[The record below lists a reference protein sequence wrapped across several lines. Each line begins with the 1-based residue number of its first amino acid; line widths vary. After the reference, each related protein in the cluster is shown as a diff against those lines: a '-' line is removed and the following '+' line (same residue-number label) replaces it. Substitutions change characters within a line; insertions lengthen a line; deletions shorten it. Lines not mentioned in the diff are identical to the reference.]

1 MIDPALLMRRAIRY
15 VCDQNGLRPDTIY
28 QMPFEPRQRF
38 EELVIAVADDMRYNQ
53 LRYFRPFDHQKRFF
67 ATGASERRGI
77 LAANRIGKTVSTCY
91 ETAMHLTGLYPEW
104 WPESARRFTKPVTVM
119 VAGEGWSQVAM
130 VLQNELLGTQD
141 VKIREQ
147 LGTGAIPRDLINFDT
162 MRSDGANCL
171 GVEIRHASGSN
182 SYLVFANYTQEVRQ
196 MQGFKLTLAVFD
208 EQPPDDFFSEIVT
221 RTATTQGQVLCSFTP
236 LKGLNGLVSKFWHHE
251 EGYEHIRVSWDDVP
265 EYDPWGEPFLL
276 NSTRQQLERDYLPHE
291 RDARRNGVPVMGK
304 GAVFQIRSWPTYRTG
319 DYDFRNTRG
328 LHRIIALDL
337 GLVNDKTVIS
347 LIYWDPDNQEA
358 WLHTQI
364 CVKGTEEANP
374 VNWIQ
379 HLMRPEVFGTPIV
392 LPPDAGTVGRYTMS
406 ALSIRQLFEQYEL
419 NVYPDPVRNP
429 PDAEGRTTNHK
440 AFGINTMRQML
451 ELGTLHVNEN
461 CVEFLREAQ
470 NYYVDERGRFSDPD
484 DCIDSARYALLGCLN
499 GWAEPWDDRSP
510 QQRFAAAKHQ
520 MKLIQAPKKNDQ
532 DRPVWKRSWSA
543 EGGVM

>member
-1 MIDPALLMRRAIRY
+1 MLDQSLLMRRAIRH
-15 VCDQNGLRPDTIY
+15 VCDQHGLVPTGLGHMTSDQRA
-28 QMPFEPRQRF
+28 RF
-38 EELVIAVADDMRYNQ
+38 EELVIAVQEDMQFNQ
-53 LRYFRPFDHQKRFF
+53 IRYFRPFEHQLRFF
-67 ATGASERRGI
+67 ETGESDRRGI

-91 ETAMHLTGLYPEW
+91 ETAMHLTGEYPAW
-104 WPESARRFTKPVTVM
+104 WPGKRFAKPITAM

-141 VKIREQ
+141 VKITDAI
-147 LGTGAIPRDLINFDT
+147 GTGAIPRDCIVFET
-162 MRSDGANCL
+162 MRNDGANCI
-171 GVEIRHASGSN
+171 GVEVRHASGSN

-236 LKGLNGLVSKFWHHE
+236 LKGLNGLVSKFWNNE
-251 EGYEHIRVSWDDVP
+251 EGYNHIRVSWDDVP

-304 GAVFQIRSWPTYRTG
+304 GAVFQIRNWPTYRTG
-319 DYDFRNTRG
+319 EYDFRNSQG
-328 LHRIIALDL
+328 LHRIIAMDL

-347 LIYWDPDNQEA
+347 LMYWDPDEREA

-364 CVKGTEEANP
+364 VVKGIEEANP
-374 VNWIQ
+374 MNYIN

-392 LPPDAGTVGRYTMS
+392 LPADANTQGRYTMTS
-406 ALSIRQLFEQYEL
+406 QSIRELFEQYEL
-419 NVYPDPVRNP
+419 NVHPDAIMNP
-429 PDAEGRTTNHK
+429 PDDAGRRTNHK
-440 AFGINTMRQML
+440 AYGINVMRQML

-470 NYYVDERGRFSDPD
+470 NYFVDPHGRFSDPD
-484 DCIDSARYALLGCLN
+484 DCIDSARYALIGCLQ
-499 GWAEPWDDRSP
+499 GIAEEFDSRSP
-510 QQRFAAAKHQ
+510 QQRFRDARHNAQ
-520 MKLIQAPKKNDQ
+520 ITRTRDERELPEWKK
-532 DRPVWKRSWSA
+532 VYSA
-543 EGGVM
+543 TGR